1 VSGVN
6 HQSVWGRVAEGK
18 LNVIRGG
25 AHLLWRRQRVLWWLY
40 GINLFLG
47 LIGTL
52 PVANNVGTV
61 LNHSLAAEHL
71 VRSFDLSFFAEL
83 TAQPGHPLS
92 AGAPVSILLAMGFFG
107 FWLLFEGGILETYQR
122 DSRLTT
128 SQFFEASGRM
138 FWRFVRLFICML
150 IVLVPV
156 VLVAREVKGW
166 SDKLAADSPRAM
178 MGFWVEVAGL
188 LAVALLL
195 MAVRLWFDMA
205 QVRAVAENERAMRRA
220 LVHALRLTLANF
232 TTLFWIYLRISLIAW
247 AFSAAAFW
255 AWIRL
260 VQPEWIGDSFLLGQ
274 AVLLVWL
281 GTRLW
286 QRSSEMVWYQK
297 HRPAPPPPWESWFAA
312 RAPTD

>member
-1 VSGVN
+1 M
-6 HQSVWGRVAEGK
+6 AEGK
-18 LNVIRGG
+18 PKVIRES

-40 GINLFLG
+40 GINLFLA

-52 PVANNVGTV
+52 PMANNVGAV

-71 VRSFDLSFFAEL
+71 VKGFDLSYFAEL
-83 TAQPGHPLS
+83 AAQPSHPFS
-92 AGAPVSILLAMGFFG
+92 AAAPASTLLAITFFVLY
-107 FWLLFEGGILETYQR
+107 LLFEGGILETYQR

-150 IVLVPV
+150 IVVVPV
-156 VLVAREVKGW
+156 VLAARGVKRW
-166 SDKLAADSPRAM
+166 SDKLADSPRAM
-178 MGFWVEVAGL
+178 TGFWVEVAGL
-188 LAVALLL
+188 LALALLL
-195 MAVRLWFDMA
+195 MAVRLWFDLA

-220 LVHALRLTLANF
+220 LLHALRLTLANF

-255 AWIRL
+255 GWIKL
-260 VQPEWIGDSFLLGQ
+260 VRPEWTGVSFLLSQ

-286 QRSSEMVWYQK
+286 QRASEMVWYQK
-297 HRPAPPPPWESWFAA
+297 HRPAPPPPW
-312 RAPTD
+312 